1 MTRVFIEGAAVR
13 GPGLNGWTESRAALA
28 GIEPYRAAPPDLP
41 ASPLPPA
48 ERRRTVPTVK
58 LALAVG
64 IEAFAAAGRDPA
76 ETATVFASSGGD
88 GETIHQILAAL
99 ASDEREVS
107 PTRFHNSVHNAPAG
121 YWSIATRSHA
131 PSTSIGCHDATFAAG
146 LLEAAVQAAVEERAT
161 ALVAYDIGYPEPL
174 HSVRPVGALFG
185 TALVLVPWVSPR
197 SFARLELA
205 LRPRASDYSTMED
218 AALERLRMGSPAGR
232 SLPLLA
238 TLARSAADI
247 VTLEYMSGLML
258 AVSVEPVSAT
268 PMRVPRRQDVA
279 AGA

>member
-1 MTRVFIEGAAVR
+1 VTRVFIEGVAVR
-13 GPGLNGWTESRAALA
+13 APGLSGWAESRATLA
-28 GIEPYRAAPPDLP
+28 GIEAYREAPPALP

-48 ERRRTVPTVK
+48 ERRRTGPTVK

-64 IEAFAAAGRDPA
+64 IEAFAAAERDPA

-99 ASDEREVS
+99 ASNERDVS

-146 LLEAAVQAAVEERAT
+146 LLEAAVQAVVEDRAT
-161 ALVAYDIGYPEPL
+161 ALVAYDVGYPEPL
-174 HSVRPVGALFG
+174 HSVRPIAALFG
-185 TALVLVPWVSPR
+185 TALVLVPSMSPR
-197 SFARLELA
+197 SFARLELEV
-205 LRPRASDYSTMED
+205 RPRTADCSTMAD
-218 AALERLRMGSPAGR
+218 PALERLRAEAPAGR

-238 TLARSAADI
+238 TLARNAADI
-247 VTLEYMSGLML
+247 VTLEYISGLML
-258 AVSVEPVSAT
+258 AVSVAPVAAA
-268 PMRVPRRQDVA
+268 PARMPRHQDVA